1 MFGKNVFK
9 KLKTGTLVAF
19 LSTLAFFTS
28 FSGIDSEAT
37 STYYVRVL
45 LDEGGFGMVSQV
57 ISDKTESD
65 KFLERDGGVDF
76 SAISDYKKVH
86 DTEKYD
92 PDTPGSSLIANIV
105 NTEED
110 ANVVYE
116 KLINSSNKNDALVF
130 SFPGLTSAID
140 SSIKYQALSSDMAR
154 AELVSNTLTKGMNDA
169 LAFIKTYSTTEHIN
183 GEGLRH
189 IIAQLARITS
199 QFGES
204 GGNIGFNTGPNGGK
218 KGFNVRQITKASD
231 KLDGSK
237 VTVGEELIP
246 VNGLRYS
253 DYVAISTRNSQGE
266 IVYGYFPWRMAK
278 GYYSTSKNVDAP
290 LSSLVGDAYVKA
302 SKEKENEF
310 LTWGQMAIQAGVNAD
325 VRGSSSVD
333 SASDSMTLI
342 GQGLGA
348 DMTSAIV
355 SIRSMLSL
363 APIQELILN
372 MGSRASTHHMG
383 AMTQDMFNTA
393 KTVYVLVFCVSLL
406 LLSAIVVNTIHQKM
420 LSTTNIVARVSFM
433 EKLQDLVFVGVM
445 LAIFPSV
452 FELMLELNYWIVKT
466 FSYSSSYLQAY
477 GITGSKVLATESM
490 AGAMVS
496 TMFLSIDIYI
506 NMTYLTRSII
516 LAFLFAISP
525 LITVLYPLGS
535 MQKKMYIGYFREL
548 VGTIFMQSFHAIVMC
563 FFAGY
568 NTTNMSA
575 MEAIVST
582 YCFIPVTQLFKTFVV
597 GHTGFTESVGGKL
610 AGQLTNTASGLHK
623 SNLMMKQSQEIMD
636 LQAKNAKN
644 LSMAN
649 FGAQVANIGADIGG
663 SLLHSNTMN
672 QEIGAN
678 LGANA
683 TKGATKGTN
692 GLSSLSSNSNMKGA
706 MKGVGVGLAG
716 AGIGALATGL
726 TEKSNKSELGKMQME
741 HSMQNIGAG
750 LAQAGIGL
758 GISSYD
764 AGSGNS
770 MISAGMGS
778 VQQGAKEYGAGE
790 SNAGAGGTYSA
801 LANGAQ
807 TAQKITGVTVGK
819 TLNNAMYNHNN
830 IAKENMRLADMQYQ
844 QRMKEQSRGLDV
856 DGVDGTGALNN
867 TANYIGMKSANGQ
880 AFSESNPTPIAK
892 IEPHVNNTDS
902 STIVLNPANLKNASS
917 DDALANLGKAFEKY
931 QDANAPEVKQA
942 WEKASREYGVSNT
955 IAPSMTDDGKIAIVM
970 NRVSAKGFEV
980 DASGRTYTSSE
991 SLNNQ

>member
-290 LSSLVGDAYVKA
+290 LASLVGDTYVKA

-383 AMTQDMFNTA
+383 VMTQDMFNTA

-406 LLSAIVVNTIHQKM
+406 LLSGIVVNTIHQKM

-477 GITGSKVLATESM
+477 GITGSKVLSTESM

-506 NMTYLTRSII
+506 NMTYLTRSIL

-525 LITVLYPLGS
+525 LVTVLYPLGS

-623 SNLMMKQSQEIMD
+623 SGVMMKQSQEMMD
-636 LQAKNAKN
+636 LQAKNARN
-644 LSMAN
+644 LSFAN
-649 FGAQVANIGADIGG
+649 LGAQMTGIATDIAG
-663 SLLHSNTMN
+663 SALQNNMMN
-672 QEIGAN
+672 KEIGAN
-678 LGANA
+678 LGATA
-683 TKGATKGTN
+683 TKGASKSGGLSTPGVGTN
-692 GLSSLSSNSNMKGA
+692 LKSAVAGA
-706 MKGVGVGLAG
+706 GVSLAG
-716 AGIGALATGL
+716 AGLGAIGSGLA
-726 TEKSNKSELGKMQME
+726 EKSNRNNMGEMQMK
-741 HSMQNIGAG
+741 HSMENIGIG
-750 LAQAGIGL
+750 LAQAGMGL
-758 GISSYD
+758 GVSSYD

-770 MISAGMGS
+770 MIGAGMNS
-778 VQQGAKEYGAGE
+778 VQQGAKEYGAGQ
-790 SNAGAGGTYSA
+790 SNAGAGGSYLGWAKGTDAINYLGGRAISTTASSA
-801 LANGAQ
+801 M
-807 TAQKITGVTVGK
+807 K
-819 TLNNAMYNHNN
+819 NHNKLQEEQN
-830 IAKENMRLADMQYQ
+830 RLAESEHQ
-844 QRMKEQSRGLDV
+844 QQLKQESRGLTTSQALSAMGVQNSEKIAPHIEIKPQGSTNNTVFKADV
-856 DGVDGTGALNN
+856 SKLSQVEGNNPHFNYLKELKEKGEHHPDVIKARDIAVKNGLELNFGGNGTGVVGDLSKKDSQVSFVIKNMNQYGLEFDGGGNAFAVTDNTQLNN
-867 TANYIGMKSANGQ
+867 K
-880 AFSESNPTPIAK
+880 
-892 IEPHVNNTDS
+892 
-902 STIVLNPANLKNASS
+902 
-917 DDALANLGKAFEKY
+917 
-931 QDANAPEVKQA
+931 
-942 WEKASREYGVSNT
+942 
-955 IAPSMTDDGKIAIVM
+955 
-970 NRVSAKGFEV
+970 
-980 DASGRTYTSSE
+980 
-991 SLNNQ
+991 

>member
-19 LSTLAFFTS
+19 LSTFTFFTS
-28 FSGIDSEAT
+28 FLGIDSEAT

-45 LDEGGFGMVSQV
+45 FDEGSFGLVSQV
-57 ISDKTESD
+57 ISDKAESKD
-65 KFLERDGGVDF
+65 WLERDGGVDF
-76 SAISDYKKVH
+76 SAIADYKKVYKGGG
-86 DTEKYD
+86 DNK
-92 PDTPGSSLIANIV
+92 TPGSSLIANIV
-105 NTEED
+105 TNDPTKVDETYAEI
-110 ANVVYE
+110 
-116 KLINSSNKNDALVF
+116 KNSSDKNMGLVF
-130 SFPGLTSAID
+130 SFPGLTNAID
-140 SSIKYQALSSDMAR
+140 DSIKYTALSSDMAR
-154 AELVSNTLTKGMNDA
+154 AELVSNTLTKGVNDA
-169 LAFIKTYSTTEHIN
+169 LAFIKTYSGKEHIS

-189 IIAQLARITS
+189 ILAQLARITA
-199 QFGES
+199 QFENGGGS
-204 GGNIGFNTGPNGGK
+204 GTFNTGKTGGS
-218 KGFNVRQITKASD
+218 KGFSVIQVTGPNQRIN
-231 KLDGSK
+231 GSK
-237 VTVGEELIP
+237 AKVGDELIP
-246 VNGLRYS
+246 VNNLRYT
-253 DYVAISTRNSQGE
+253 DYVAISTTNSQGE
-266 IVYGYFPWRMAK
+266 IVYGYYPWRMAK
-278 GYYSTSKNVDAP
+278 GYHSDQELAP
-290 LSSLVGDAYVKA
+290 LVGTEYTDVAK
-302 SKEKENEF
+302 SKENRYI
-310 LTWGQMAIQAGVNAD
+310 TWGQMIIQAGVNAD
-325 VRGSSSVD
+325 VRGSTSID

-342 GQGLGA
+342 GQGLGT
-348 DMTSAIV
+348 DMTGAIV
-355 SIRSMLSL
+355 AIRSMLNL
-363 APIQELILN
+363 APIQELVLN

-383 AMTQDMFNTA
+383 TMTQDMFNTA

-406 LLSAIVVNTIHQKM
+406 LLSVIVVNTIHQKM

-452 FELMLELNYWIVKT
+452 FELMLEVNYWIVKT

-477 GITGSKVLATESM
+477 GITGSKVLSTESM

-506 NMTYLTRSII
+506 NMTYLTRSIL

-525 LITVLYPLGS
+525 LVTVLYPLGS

-678 LGANA
+678 IGANA
-683 TKGATKGTN
+683 TKGATKSTN

-770 MISAGMGS
+770 MISAGMSS

-856 DGVDGTGALNN
+856 EGVDGTGALNN

-880 AFSESNPTPIAK
+880 AFSESYPAPIAK